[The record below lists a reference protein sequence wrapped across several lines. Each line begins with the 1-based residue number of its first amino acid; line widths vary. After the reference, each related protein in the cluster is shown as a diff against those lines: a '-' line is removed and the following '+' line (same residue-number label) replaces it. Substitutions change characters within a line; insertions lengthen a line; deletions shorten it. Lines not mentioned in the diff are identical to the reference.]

1 MINLDN
7 LDKNLNKYVEMV
19 GQEQDLVNNH
29 QEARVTLYE
38 SLLAGSIAI
47 RARSRF
53 PEVENAKLVSIIS
66 AILTWLREGDF
77 YTGPASTRFHE
88 SFHGGLLLH
97 SLKVYN
103 KMTELHQLKSFN
115 KVDLGSATLVTLTH
129 DWCKIGKY
137 EAYFRNEKNPKT
149 GIWEEKLSY
158 KCSDK
163 YLGLGHGPQS
173 LMMVSQ
179 FCNNKYT
186 NLTFDEMAAI
196 RWHMYTYDVTSYDIN
211 DLNHCQNKIPLVIL
225 TQFAD
230 QMAAGDM

>member
-137 EAYFRNEKNPKT
+137 EDATMLE
-149 GIWEEKLSY
+149 
-158 KCSDK
+158 
-163 YLGLGHGPQS
+163 
-173 LMMVSQ
+173 
-179 FCNNKYT
+179 
-186 NLTFDEMAAI
+186 
-196 RWHMYTYDVTSYDIN
+196 
-211 DLNHCQNKIPLVIL
+211 
-225 TQFAD
+225 
-230 QMAAGDM
+230 